1 MCYEHINQLTG
12 GQRMSLFNVNIS
24 IINRFCDNFKDNF
37 SNTQF
42 RAFAMLPYAMLKD
55 YKRLNLS
62 SLAKEL
68 PINYQALQYFLAEA
82 HWDYESLNTIRINLL
97 RKHRTTGFSKNGV
110 LAIDDTG
117 SLKPYAKKTE
127 GVAYQYCP
135 ATKEKAYCNVVVVS
149 CYANLTK
156 HIPLG
161 LKFYKPEAEF
171 IPLRKNDPDF
181 KSKLD
186 FAMELIEEA
195 ITAGI
200 LFSHIVFDSWY
211 SSCDMIDFIDD
222 LGKKFISEVKSDRR
236 LLVDHPVSKKKIW
249 IQQDELVKLIK
260 KHLWHKTRMINYNGK
275 LVPAYAFNARVK
287 DTQVNLKAFVIM
299 GKWSEEDDKSAH
311 ILITNDLALDHKKT
325 ASIYRL
331 RWGIEHAFQEL
342 KDSFYFDHYQVR
354 HKEKIM
360 RYWMLCFLVWT
371 LIYWIRQNAY
381 LHKTITTNSSTCNE
395 YKRALLTLIEFSSY
409 AALRKN
415 DSLRAEYFSSIKSII
430 SQEAYQESN
439 TI

>member
-1 MCYEHINQLTG
+1 
-12 GQRMSLFNVNIS
+12 MSLFNVNIS
-24 IINRFCDNFKDNF
+24 IINSFCDNFKDNF

-97 RKHRTTGFSKNGV
+97 RKQRTTGFSKDGV

-127 GVAYQYCP
+127 GVSYQYCP
-135 ATKEKAYCNVVVVS
+135 SVKHEAYCNVAVVS
-149 CYANLTK
+149 CYANAVK
-156 HIPLG
+156 HIPLN
-161 LKFYKPEAEF
+161 LRFYKPEAEF
-171 IPLRKNDPDF
+171 ICGKNDPDF

-195 ITAGI
+195 IASGI
-200 LFSHIVFDSWY
+200 AFSHIVFDSWY
-211 SSCDMIDFIDD
+211 ASYDMIDFIDD

-236 LLVDHPVSKKKIW
+236 LLVEHPVSKKKIW
-249 IQQDELVKLIK
+249 LRADELVKLIK
-260 KHLWHKTRMINYNGK
+260 KHLWDKTRMVNYSGR
-275 LVPAYAFNARVK
+275 LVPAYTLNVRVK
-287 DTQVNLKAFVIM
+287 DSQVELKAFCIM
-299 GKWSEEDDKSAH
+299 GKWSEEDDKSCH
-311 ILITNDLALDHKKT
+311 ILITNNLSLDHKKAT
-325 ASIYRL
+325 ALYRL

-360 RYWMLCFLVWT
+360 RYWMLCLLVWS
-371 LIYWIRQNAY
+371 LIYWIKQNAY
-381 LHKTITTNSSTCNE
+381 LHKIVSSRTSTCNE
-395 YKRALLTLIEFSSY
+395 YKRALLMLINFSSY

-415 DSLRAEYFSSIKSII
+415 DSLRTEYFASIKS
-430 SQEAYQESN
+430 QRFKNACYN
-439 TI
+439 

>member
-1 MCYEHINQLTG
+1 
-12 GQRMSLFNVNIS
+12 MSLFNLNVS
-24 IINRFCDNFKDNF
+24 IINKFCENFKDNF
-37 SNTQF
+37 STTQF

-62 SLAKEL
+62 SLSKKL

-82 HWDYESLNTIRINLL
+82 KWDYTSLNVARINLL
-97 RKHRTTGFSKNGV
+97 RKQRTTGFSKNGV
-110 LAIDDTG
+110 LVIDDTG

-127 GVAYQYCP
+127 GVSYQYCP
-135 ATKEKAYCNVVVVS
+135 VIKEKAYCNVAVVS
-149 CYANLTK
+149 CFANLTK

-171 IPLRKNDPDF
+171 IPLGKNDPDF

-186 FAMELIEEA
+186 FARQLIEEA
-195 ITAGI
+195 IAAGI
-200 LFSHIVFDSWY
+200 PFSHIVFDAWY
-211 SSCDMIDFIDD
+211 SSFDMIDFIDG
-222 LGKKFISEVKSDRR
+222 LGKKFITEVKSNRR

-249 IQQDELVKLIK
+249 IQQDELVTLIK

-275 LVPAYAFNARVK
+275 LLPAYAFNARVK
-287 DTQVNLKAFVIM
+287 DTQVKLKAFVIM
-299 GKWSEEDDKSAH
+299 GTWSDDDDKSCH
-311 ILITNDLALDHKKT
+311 ILISNDLSLDHKKA

-331 RWGIEHAFQEL
+331 RWGIEHVFQEL
-342 KDSFYFDHYQVR
+342 KDSFYFDHYQLR

-360 RYWMLCFLVWT
+360 RYWTLCFLVWS

-381 LHKTITTNSSTCNE
+381 LYKTITTHPSTCNE

-415 DSLRAEYFSSIKSII
+415 DLLRLEYFASIKS
-430 SQEAYQESN
+430 QRFKYACYN
-439 TI
+439 

>member
-1 MCYEHINQLTG
+1 
-12 GQRMSLFNVNIS
+12 MSLFNVTVS
-24 IINRFCDNFKDNF
+24 IINKFCDNFKENF

-68 PINYQALQYFLAEA
+68 PINYQALQYFLADSR
-82 HWDYESLNTIRINLL
+82 WDYESLNAARINLL
-97 RKHRTTGFSKNGV
+97 RRQRTTGFSKNGV

-127 GVAYQYCP
+127 GVSYQYCP
-135 ATKEKAYCNVVVVS
+135 SVKHEDYCNVAVVS

-156 HIPLG
+156 HIPLN
-161 LKFYKPEAEF
+161 LRFYKPEAEF
-171 IPLRKNDPDF
+171 ICGKNDPDF

-186 FAMELIEEA
+186 FAKELIEET

-200 LFSHIVFDSWY
+200 TFSHIVFDSWY
-211 SSCDMIDFIDD
+211 ASCDMIDFIDD
-222 LGKKFISEVKSDRR
+222 KGKKFISEVKSDRR
-236 LLVDHPVSKKKIW
+236 LLVEHPVSKKETW
-249 IQQDELVKLIK
+249 LRADGLVKLVK
-260 KHLWHKTRMINYNGK
+260 KYLWHKTRMVNYNGR
-275 LVPAYAFNARVK
+275 LVPVYTLKVKVK
-287 DTQVNLKAFVIM
+287 DTRVKLKAFVIM
-299 GKWSEEDDKSAH
+299 GKWSEEDDKSCH
-311 ILITNDLALDHKKT
+311 ILITNNLALEHKK
-325 ASIYRL
+325 ACALYRL

-360 RYWMLCFLVWT
+360 RYWMLCLLVWT
-371 LIYWIRQNAY
+371 LIYWIKQNAY
-381 LHKTITTNSSTCNE
+381 LHRIISSNASTCNDC
-395 YKRALLTLIEFSSY
+395 KRALLMLIEFSSY

-415 DSLRAEYFSSIKSII
+415 DLLYAEHFASIKS
-430 SQEAYQESN
+430 QRFKNACYN
-439 TI
+439 